1 MWNLK
6 QKQKQNRKQQ
16 QQQQKEMHSWKK
28 RSDVQLPEVKDGRR
42 GIGGLEESDPKGHT
56 FS

>member
-6 QKQKQNRKQQ
+6 QKQNKTKQQ
-16 QQQQKEMHSWKK
+16 QQQKKLNSWKK